1 MGAQSGTI
9 PTPVVLTFKG
19 AGPLQPSKRILQHD
33 TIGDNSNPVVLTF
46 KGAGPL
52 QPSKRIWHN
61 QGQFQPQSCLLSRE
75 PDPYNRAN
83 VYGTIRDNSN
93 PSRAYFQGSRALTT
107 EQTHTT

>member
-1 MGAQSGTI
+1 MGTIGDSFNPSRAYFQGSRTLTTEQTYMAQSGTI

-19 AGPLQPSKRILQHD
+19 AR
-33 TIGDNSNPVVLTF
+33 
-46 KGAGPL
+46 PL

-93 PSRAYFQGSRALTT
+93 PSCAYFQGSRALTT